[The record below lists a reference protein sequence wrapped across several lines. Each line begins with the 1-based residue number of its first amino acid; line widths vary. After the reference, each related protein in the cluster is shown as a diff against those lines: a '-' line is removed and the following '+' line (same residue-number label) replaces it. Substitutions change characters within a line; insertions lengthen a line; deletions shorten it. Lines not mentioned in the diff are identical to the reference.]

1 MNAYENTDMK
11 ASALQCQKILSNAG
25 FISGHSTARDDVL
38 MTSQAHPQRLPWRIV
53 HSEASL
59 GWGGQEHRILAELD
73 GFHRRGHDVWLV
85 APEQSGVFRR
95 ASQAGISVKAQR
107 FDQRLLLPLH
117 VVRMASW
124 LRRQCIQI
132 VNTHSSRDGWMLT
145 MASRIARVPLVIRSR
160 HFDVPIPNKSLSR
173 LVYKEWTHHVITT
186 SERITEKLLETFEM
200 SPDEVT
206 TMPTGVDLD
215 RFRPEGPCAELPLPT
230 LPAGTPLV
238 GMVSVIRY
246 AKGMQ
251 ILAEAARLLRGEG
264 RLVHC
269 VIAGD
274 GPSRSYLEVVIAE
287 LGVKDLF
294 SFLGH
299 REDVPE
305 IMRSLDLVAIPSF
318 HEAVP
323 QSGLQALATGV
334 PVVASDVG
342 GIPDIIKHGIT
353 GRLVPPK
360 DAAALACAIRETL
373 DQREQTQA
381 MTAAGLDLIRR
392 DHNLEKMLDRLEV
405 IYRQHLG

>member
-1 MNAYENTDMK
+1 
-11 ASALQCQKILSNAG
+11 
-25 FISGHSTARDDVL
+25 
-38 MTSQAHPQRLPWRIV
+38 MTSQTLPQRLPWRIV
-53 HSEASL
+53 HSEASF
-59 GWGGQEHRILAELD
+59 GWGGQEHRILAELQ

-85 APEQSGVFRR
+85 APEQSGVFHR

-124 LRRQCIQI
+124 LRRQRIQI

-145 MASRIARVPLVIRSR
+145 LASRMARVPLVIRSR

-186 SERITEKLLETFEM
+186 SERITEKLLETFEL
-200 SPDEVT
+200 SPEEVT
-206 TMPTGVDLD
+206 TMATGVDLD
-215 RFRPEGPCAELPLPT
+215 RFQPEGPRAELSLPPLPS
-230 LPAGTPLV
+230 GTPLI
-238 GMVSVIRY
+238 GMISVIRH
-246 AKGMQ
+246 AKGTQ
-251 ILAEAARLLRGEG
+251 ILAEAARLLRDEG
-264 RLVHC
+264 RRVHC
-269 VIAGD
+269 VIVGD
-274 GPSRSYLEVVIAE
+274 GPWRSHLEAVIAE

-294 SFLGH
+294 SLLGH

-305 IMRSLDLVAIPSF
+305 IMRSLNLIAIPSF

-342 GIPDIIKHGIT
+342 GIPDIIKQGIT

-360 DAAALACAIRETL
+360 DAAALAQAIRDTL
-373 DQREQTQA
+373 DQREKTRA
-381 MTAAGLDLIRR
+381 MTAAGLELIRAE
-392 DHNLEKMLDRLEV
+392 HSLEKMLDRLEA

>member
-1 MNAYENTDMK
+1 MK
-11 ASALQCQKILSNAG
+11 ARARRCQKFLSNAG
-25 FISGHSTARDDVL
+25 FISGLLDGKKDML
-38 MTSQAHPQRLPWRIV
+38 MTNQALHQRHPWRIV

-59 GWGGQEHRILAELD
+59 GWGGQEHRILAELQ
-73 GFHRRGHDVWLV
+73 GFHRRGHEVWLV
-85 APEQSGVFRR
+85 APEQSGVFSR
-95 ASQAGISVKAQR
+95 ASQAGITVKAQR
-107 FDQRLLLPLH
+107 FDQRALLPLH
-117 VVRMASW
+117 AVRLASW
-124 LRRQCIQI
+124 LRRQRIQI

-145 MASRIARVPLVIRSR
+145 LASRMARVPLVIRSR

-186 SERITEKLLETFEM
+186 SERITDKLLATFEM

-215 RFRPEGPCAELPLPT
+215 RFRPDGSRAELSLPPLPS
-230 LPAGTPLV
+230 GTPLI
-238 GMVSVIRY
+238 GMVSVIRH

-251 ILAEAARLLRGEG
+251 ILAQAARLLRDEG

-269 VIAGD
+269 VIVGD
-274 GPSRSYLEVVIAE
+274 GPWRSHLEAVIAE

-294 SFLGH
+294 SLLGH

-305 IMRSLDLVAIPSF
+305 IMRSLDVVAIPSF

-323 QSGLQALATGV
+323 QSGLQALATGI

-342 GIPDIIKHGIT
+342 GIPDIIKDGIT

-360 DAAALACAIRETL
+360 DAVALARAIRETF

-381 MTAAGLDLIRR
+381 MTSAGLDLIRR
-392 DHNLEKMLDRLEV
+392 DHSLEKMLDRLEV

>member
-1 MNAYENTDMK
+1 
-11 ASALQCQKILSNAG
+11 
-25 FISGHSTARDDVL
+25 
-38 MTSQAHPQRLPWRIV
+38 MTSQTLPKRLPWRIV
-53 HSEASL
+53 HSEASF
-59 GWGGQEHRILAELD
+59 GWGGQEHRILAELQ

-85 APEQSGVFRR
+85 APEQSGVFHR
-95 ASQAGISVKAQR
+95 AHQAGIAVKAQR

-124 LRRQCIQI
+124 LRRQRIQI

-145 MASRIARVPLVIRSR
+145 LASRMARVPLVIRSR

-186 SERITEKLLETFEM
+186 SERITEKLLETFEL
-200 SPDEVT
+200 SPEEVT
-206 TMPTGVDLD
+206 TMATGVDLD
-215 RFRPEGPCAELPLPT
+215 RFQPEGPRAELSLPPLPS
-230 LPAGTPLV
+230 GTPLI
-238 GMVSVIRY
+238 GMISVIRH
-246 AKGMQ
+246 AKGTQ
-251 ILAEAARLLRGEG
+251 ILAEAARLLRDEG
-264 RLVHC
+264 RRVHC
-269 VIAGD
+269 VIVGD
-274 GPSRSYLEVVIAE
+274 GPWRSHLEAVIAE

-294 SFLGH
+294 SLLGH

-305 IMRSLDLVAIPSF
+305 IMRSLDVIAIPSF

-342 GIPDIIKHGIT
+342 GIPDIIKQGIT

-360 DAAALACAIRETL
+360 DAAALAHAIRDTL
-373 DQREQTQA
+373 DQREKTQA
-381 MTAAGLDLIRR
+381 MTAAGRELIRAE
-392 DHNLEKMLDRLEV
+392 HSLEKMLDRLEV

>member
-1 MNAYENTDMK
+1 MTNQ
-11 ASALQCQKILSNAG
+11 ALCKL
-25 FISGHSTARDDVL
+25 HS
-38 MTSQAHPQRLPWRIV
+38 WRIV

-59 GWGGQEHRILAELD
+59 GWGGQEHRILAELQ
-73 GFHRRGHDVWLV
+73 GFQRRGSEVWLV
-85 APEQSGVFRR
+85 APEQSGVFKR
-95 ASQAGISVKAQR
+95 AQMVGISVKAQR

-117 VVRMASW
+117 ALRMACW
-124 LRRQCIQI
+124 LRQQRIQI

-145 MASRIARVPLVIRSR
+145 LASRMARVPLVIRSR

-186 SERITEKLLETFEM
+186 SSRITEKLLAAFQMT
-200 SPDEVT
+200 PGDVT
-206 TMPTGVDLD
+206 TLPTGVDLD
-215 RFRPEGPCAELPLPT
+215 RFQPEGPRAELSLPPLPS
-230 LPAGTPLV
+230 GTPLI
-238 GMVSVIRY
+238 GMISVIRH

-251 ILAEAARLLRGEG
+251 ILAEAARLLRDEG

-269 VIAGD
+269 VIVGD
-274 GPSRSYLEVVIAE
+274 GPWRSHLEAVVDQ

-294 SFLGH
+294 SLLGH

-305 IMRSLDLVAIPSF
+305 IMRALDVVAIPSF

-323 QSGLQALATGV
+323 QSGLQALAIGM

-342 GIPDIIKHGIT
+342 GIPDIIQNGIT

-360 DAAALACAIRETL
+360 DAVALAQAIRETL

-381 MTAAGLDLIRR
+381 MTKAGLELIRR
-392 DHNLEKMLDRLEV
+392 EHSLERMLNRIEA